1 MLFQNPL
8 AQERLPLVE
17 RQIPVLC
24 LPQNRLISRNGRF
37 GINQVGCIQRCA
49 ASLALVAIGMFV
61 ATVRTSPGNIPVC
74 EELVSLLVVILHRGF
89 LDKFTFIVQLPKE
102 IGSHFTMNLGSR
114 ARVNI
119 ERDSELL
126 ERLFNNIMITVHD
139 ILRGHSFGLRLNRDR
154 HAMLVATA
162 DHDHIFA
169 FQPQIPGINICRD
182 IYSRQVTYM
191 HRAVGIRQS
200 GGNQCTF
207 EILLHISYYF
217 LSNHLN

>member
-37 GINQVGCIQRCA
+37 GINQIGRIQRCA

-89 LDKFTFIVQLPKE
+89 LDKFAFIVQLPKE

-114 ARVNI
+114 A
-119 ERDSELL
+119 ELL
-126 ERLFNNIMITVHD
+126 ERLFNNMVITVHD
-139 ILRGHSFGLRLNRDR
+139 ILRGHSFDLRLNRDR

-200 GGNQCTF
+200 GGYQCTF

>member
-1 MLFQNPL
+1 
-8 AQERLPLVE
+8 
-17 RQIPVLC
+17 
-24 LPQNRLISRNGRF
+24 
-37 GINQVGCIQRCA
+37 
-49 ASLALVAIGMFV
+49 MFV

-119 ERDSELL
+119 ERDSKLL
-126 ERLFNNIMITVHD
+126 ERLFNNIVITVHD
-139 ILRGHSFGLRLNRDR
+139 VLRGHPFGLRLNRDR